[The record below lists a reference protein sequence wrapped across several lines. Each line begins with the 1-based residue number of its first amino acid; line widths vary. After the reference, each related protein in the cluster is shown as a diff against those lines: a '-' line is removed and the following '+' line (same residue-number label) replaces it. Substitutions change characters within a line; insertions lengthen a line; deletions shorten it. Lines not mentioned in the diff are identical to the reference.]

1 MWAVIRQHLVLK
13 IALVLTCTLAVGFGV
28 PELLNA
34 RAQVQEMERL
44 NLRSAES
51 LARGLAAGVRTA
63 MLAGNGLTARAMV
76 EDARKRLDSAELN
89 IYAPTGERVF
99 ADKGPAPAPA
109 DVPAHVREAIAKN
122 QPAAA
127 PHDATAVPIPN
138 EQRCQSCHPDGTLR
152 AVLTIGTAGAGTSLE
167 DELRELDALAAVSGS
182 AFEQLMTAGKEDG
195 LDAYFEEIGA
205 RVPAVAGVAVLSSSG
220 ELAFGSK
227 DVAPDPKAAA
237 AIVRTGKPESLAHGS
252 GSLRVV
258 PIANAP
264 QCHACHEPEPA
275 HRGAMVVALRGPD
288 DEPEHTLV
296 AVADVSLRHVMLAG
310 LGRLIARFLDAIVS
324 TDTVTTLTLHDADGR
339 LFHDAIAKPEPP
351 ALVQTVLAQAEA
363 ASASETQ
370 SEGGEQF
377 TYVVPLLNDEEC
389 QRCHG
394 SDRPLRGAIEVVLD
408 TSASAASRRQVV
420 RTGLVFGV
428 ATIALTLGILVVGLR
443 LLVVRP
449 VAEIGDIADRV
460 GDGKLDA
467 RVRVTTSDEIG
478 RLGERLNQMIGELR
492 KKLELA
498 KFVSQAT
505 VRSVDANASGV
516 RTSSRRERMTVLF
529 SDVRGFTA
537 YSETVE
543 PEQVVEMLNRYL
555 DAQAQ
560 VVERHGGD
568 IDKFVGDELMAHF
581 HGPDMER
588 RAVQCAVEM
597 AEVVAK
603 INDELPPGTP
613 ALGVGIG
620 VNTGDV
626 VFGPM
631 GAASRMDFTV
641 IGDAVNLG
649 ARLCSAACPGQVVV
663 SATVRNACADAPGL
677 RFEELAP
684 LSLKGK
690 REPVA
695 VFQARSR

>member
-99 ADKGPAPAPA
+99 ADKGPAPPPA
-109 DVPAHVREAIAKN
+109 DIPEHVRAAIQTN
-122 QPAAA
+122 QSADA
-127 PHDATAVPIPN
+127 PHDATAVPFPN
-138 EQRCQSCHPDGTLR
+138 EDRCKSCHPDGTLR
-152 AVLTIGTAGAGTSLE
+152 AVLTIGTANATQSL
-167 DELRELDALAAVSGS
+167 DDHTKQLDVLAAISGS

-195 LDAYFEEIGA
+195 LDAYFEELA
-205 RVPAVAGVAVLSSSG
+205 TRVPEIAGVAVLSSSG
-220 ELAFGSK
+220 DLAFGSK
-227 DVAPDPKAAA
+227 TIAPDPKAAA
-237 AIVRTGKPESLAHGS
+237 AIVQAGEPASIATTTGSV
-252 GSLRVV
+252 RIV
-258 PIANAP
+258 PIPNAP
-264 QCHACHEPEPA
+264 QCHACHEPEPK
-275 HRGAMVVALRGPD
+275 HRGAMVVSLRHED
-288 DEPEHTLV
+288 FEPERTLV
-296 AVADVSLRHVMLAG
+296 TVTDVSLRHVMLAG
-310 LGRLIARFLDAIVS
+310 LGRLIARFLDAIVT

-339 LFHDAIAKPEPP
+339 LFHDAIAKPQPP
-351 ALVQTVLAQAEA
+351 TLVQTVLAQADA
-363 ASASETQ
+363 ASASTT
-370 SEGGEQF
+370 EGEHEQF

-394 SDRPLRGAIEVVLD
+394 SDQRLRGAIEVVLD
-408 TSASAASRRQVV
+408 TTSSAQSRRQVV
-420 RTGLVFGV
+420 RTGLVFGL

-498 KFVSQAT
+498 KFVSHAT

-603 INDELPPGTP
+603 INDEVPPGTP

-695 VFQARSR
+695 VFQARSS